1 MGHSQ
6 KRNQLFRK
14 RLNHQKN
21 TNQLQ
26 KMLRK
31 VIVAAAAVAISAT
44 PLQKP
49 CQDLFDKCLA
59 EISTMGEVSESCE
72 QMPWCNADGY
82 FFQGPVCDGTCKCL
96 DRTTGEVAVSSEGYT
111 LETSVVLPDEVFDS
125 DNRLDCGLF
134 SSDQS
139 ASASLADNLSAELLA
154 MIESRR

>member
-1 MGHSQ
+1 MGLSKKKPTFLKKTQ
-6 KRNQLFRK
+6 SPKK
-14 RLNHQKN
+14 HQPTK
-21 TNQLQ
+21 

-31 VIVAAAAVAISAT
+31 VIVAATAVAISAT

-134 SSDQS
+134 SSDQA